1 MPPNPRLAALSLVA
15 AMALTGS
22 NVAFGKAIA
31 AAVPVYLFVLFRFLV
46 ASAALAPMARVE
58 PGPRLSAMS
67 PTQWRDLTLMALL
80 GMVGF
85 TVLMLE
91 GLKRTAAAD
100 AGIITA
106 TLPAV
111 VAAFGV
117 VFMGERLSRAQ
128 AVAVALGVA
137 GLALVQATGAARGTS
152 TLVGNL
158 LVLAAVL
165 CEASFVFLG
174 KRLAPPYRPLRLALG
189 ANLAGLV
196 LSVPLAL
203 TTAPGFDVRS
213 VTPEI
218 WLLATWYALS
228 ASVLCLWLWYAGL
241 PHVETWLAGLAT
253 AAIPVTALA
262 SSALYLGETI
272 GWAQLAGAG
281 LVIAAIALGALGQGP
296 RSDGRGWRPRRGQL

>member
-1 MPPNPRLAALSLVA
+1 MPQISRLAAALSLVA
-15 AMALTGS
+15 AMALTGA

-31 AAVPVYLFVLFRFLV
+31 AAVPVYLFVVFRFAV
-46 ASAALAPMARVE
+46 ASLALAPMARGE
-58 PGPRLSAMS
+58 PGPRLSCMS
-67 PTQWRDLTLMALL
+67 WTQWRDLTLMALL

-111 VAAFGV
+111 VAAFGFV
-117 VFMGERLSRAQ
+117 LGGERLSRTQ
-128 AVAVALGVA
+128 ALAVGLSVA
-137 GLALVQATGAARGTS
+137 GLLLVQTTGAAGGTT

-158 LVLAAVL
+158 LVLGAVL

-196 LSVPLAL
+196 LAAPLAL
-203 TTAPGFDVRS
+203 SWAPACDPRS
-213 VTPEI
+213 VTLEM
-218 WLLATWYALS
+218 WLLGTWYALS
-228 ASVLCLWLWYAGL
+228 ASVFCLWLWYGGL
-241 PHVETWLAGLAT
+241 PYVETWLAGLAT

-262 SSALYLGETI
+262 ASALYLREPI
-272 GWAQLAGAG
+272 GAARLAGAA
-281 LVIAAIALGALGQGP
+281 LVIAAIVLGAMSGP
-296 RSDGRGWRPRRGQL
+296 TGKAPPID